1 MCDDLL
7 GFYPALVRRGVYKG
21 VDLTAVAKRLWKL
34 EAMRA
39 EGRLPEIRWHAHARR
54 TGAWGMAHTHA
65 RVVHVRLT
73 AGASVAEAAE
83 TLLHEL
89 VHCACPTRE
98 HHGEMFCRRLVACA
112 REAFGLDLSTADLL
126 ALPANRG
133 KVAYAIDAVIVAA
146 MTAAGVSA
154 RLREDPE
161 CRFEPPPVETEEQI
175 AARKEAMSI
184 ARIAA
189 REARAR
195 AKLSEW
201 EKKVEAAKRVAAKWR
216 TKVRYYER
224 RQEAAK
230 RPVGSR

>member
-1 MCDDLL
+1 MSDLL
-7 GFYPALVRRGVYKG
+7 GFYPELVRRGVFKG

-34 EAMRA
+34 EAMRST
-39 EGRLPEIRWHAHARR
+39 GYLPTIRWHAHASRQD
-54 TGAWGMAHTHA
+54 GAWGVAHTRA

-73 AGASVAEAAE
+73 AGASIEEAVE

-89 VHCACPTRE
+89 VHCTCPPKE
-98 HHGEMFCRRLVACA
+98 HHGELFCRRLIACA

-126 ALPANRG
+126 ALPARG
-133 KVAYAIDAVIVAA
+133 KVAYAIDGVIVAA
-146 MTAAGVSA
+146 MTTAGVGSKMRA
-154 RLREDPE
+154 DLE
-161 CRFEPPPVETEEQI
+161 CRFESPPVETEEQI
-175 AARKEAMSI
+175 AARRAATAI

-201 EKKVEAAKRVAAKWR
+201 EKKVETAKRVAAKWR
-216 TKVRYYER
+216 TKVRYYKR

-230 RPVGSR
+230 RPGGSQ